1 MTGNPHYGGLVFD
14 AVVVAVALGAVV
26 PFVAFDLPGLF
37 AFVAQ
42 MTATV
47 ACSAFVLRL
56 MEIV

>member
-1 MTGNPHYGGLVFD
+1 MTSDHYGGLVFD
-14 AVVVAVALGAVV
+14 AVVVVVALGAVV

-37 AFVAQ
+37 AFAAQ

-56 MEIV
+56 LDIV